1 MPPEGNLNGPGAGC
15 VTRTARQAVITTGNL
30 TMTPTQQELIRS
42 TWGQVTPIAD
52 TAAQLFY
59 ERLFELD
66 PALRR
71 LFSRTDMDAQR
82 KNLVQTLTVVVKSID
97 KLDTVIPAVEGL
109 GRRHAGYGVRPKHYA
124 TVGQALLDT
133 LQTGLGD
140 AFTRDARDAW
150 GEAYELLAGLMIAAG
165 EDSTSSAAA

>member
-1 MPPEGNLNGPGAGC
+1 
-15 VTRTARQAVITTGNL
+15 
-30 TMTPTQQELIRS
+30 MTPTQQQLIRS

-66 PALRR
+66 PTLRR
-71 LFSRTDMDAQR
+71 LFSRTDMAAQR

-97 KLDTVIPAVEGL
+97 NLGPLVPAVEAL
-109 GRRHAGYGVRPKHYA
+109 GRRHAGYGVRPSHYA

-133 LQTGLGD
+133 LQAGLGD
-140 AFTRDARDAW
+140 AFTGDARDAW
-150 GEAYELLAGLMIAAG
+150 GEAYELLAGVMLSAG
-165 EDSTSSAAA
+165 ESKAA

>member
-1 MPPEGNLNGPGAGC
+1 
-15 VTRTARQAVITTGNL
+15 
-30 TMTPTQQELIRS
+30 MTPTQQELIRS
-42 TWGQVTPIAD
+42 TWAQVTPIAD

-71 LFSRTDMDAQR
+71 LFSRTDMQAQR
-82 KNLVQTLTVVVKSID
+82 KNLMQTLTVVVKGID
-97 KLDTVIPAVEGL
+97 NLTPLIPAVEAL
-109 GRRHAGYGVRPKHYA
+109 GRRHAGYGVQAKHYA

-133 LQTGLGD
+133 LQAGLGD

-150 GEAYELLAGLMIAAG
+150 GEAYELLAGVMLAAG
-165 EDSTSSAAA
+165 GEARAA